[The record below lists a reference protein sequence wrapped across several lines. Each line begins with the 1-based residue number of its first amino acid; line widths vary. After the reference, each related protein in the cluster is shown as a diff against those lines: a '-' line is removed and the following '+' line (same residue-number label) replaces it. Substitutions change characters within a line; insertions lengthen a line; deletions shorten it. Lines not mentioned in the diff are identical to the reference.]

1 LKEFGNK
8 GAFTELIGNFKE
20 AVKWNTRA
28 ASQGCKIA
36 KYNLGWLYYMGG
48 EGLDQDKKK
57 RDKAVWRVW
66 ELG

>member
-1 LKEFGNK
+1 MLGIWYSDGVMVKE
-8 GAFTELIGNFKE
+8 NFKE